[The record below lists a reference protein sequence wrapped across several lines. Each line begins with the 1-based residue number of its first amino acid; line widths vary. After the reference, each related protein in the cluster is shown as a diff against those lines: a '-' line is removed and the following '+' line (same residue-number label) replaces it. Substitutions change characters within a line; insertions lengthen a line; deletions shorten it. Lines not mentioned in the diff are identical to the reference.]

1 MQELERAIE
10 VHQQWL
16 AAGRPGTVAELLAQ
30 HPALAELLQAM
41 LADRDEVERA
51 VVAADT
57 GQQILGD
64 FRLLDELGRGGMGVV
79 YRARQR
85 SLDREVAVKVLPGH
99 ITLDVDAVARFRREA
114 TIAARLEHP
123 NIVAIHSVGR
133 DGDTHFFAMEL
144 IDGAPL
150 QRLDPRTDRPRT
162 VRECVELC
170 VTIGDALAHAHA
182 QGVLHRDVK
191 PSNILVRRDGSP
203 VLTDF
208 GLARDADKPSLTRT
222 GTFAGT
228 PHYVSPEQAAGRRD
242 VDART
247 DVWSLGATLYELLTT
262 KVPFDGDST
271 PEILD
276 RIHRNEPVDPVRI
289 VPDLAPD
296 LAAIVLKALEKE
308 PARRYATMT
317 AFVADLRAF
326 LEFRPVT
333 ARRATALMRVRRWVR
348 REPVRAALAGVL
360 VLGVPALSLFAGV
373 LIANRTAIQV
383 GTRELRR
390 QEQEER
396 LARLTVDLEAGDY
409 AEALASADLAIA
421 ERPDDI
427 EAHAMRA
434 LVQVYSGKG
443 DALGELD
450 AAIASRKL
458 AHGDR
463 ARVCVLTA
471 MQRTEEATTIASR
484 LAEPSTAEDL
494 FLHGYTTV
502 LRGQNHIIDV
512 AEWRRVRDIFLK
524 AMLVS
529 PSPRLHYYLKW
540 ASAVGWIGEPASIAD
555 VNAVLQTVW
564 PDSPAALLYVA
575 FALRGTEPAKAA
587 ELYRRVLQ
595 AGHDHPRIHSSIA
608 ECLERIGDKPGAL
621 AARRDGLA
629 AYERRERAGR
639 LGASEELNFA
649 IQLHESGRAD
659 DALARVRKVIARDP
673 KMPRAQR
680 LLGWLLTEAKDYAG
694 AIAALDTAVELDPTN
709 ADALQRLGNAYLL
722 HGDAAS
728 AVPAFRRLVE
738 LLPNNANAHRAFAYA
753 LLTASDFAG
762 AITASRRALEL
773 TPKGSSE
780 PAPRVAEAH
789 FVLGSALASTG
800 DPAGARTALQT
811 AIAMRPD
818 YPMATCRLAEV
829 QLAAGE
835 RAAAIAT
842 YRQQLDRNPREPTV
856 WEGLGTALLQDGQV
870 EAGRQALQEAIARAV
885 ATPTTYA
892 FLRGIA
898 GKAEGAGDRTLA
910 QAALRRAFDFT
921 PTTEQRAAIEQEL
934 ARLGAR

>member
-1 MQELERAIE
+1 MHQLERAIE
-10 VHQQWL
+10 IHQRWL
-16 AAGRPGTVAELLAQ
+16 AAGRPGTAAELLAQ
-30 HPALAELLQAM
+30 HPELAECLQAL
-41 LADRDEVERA
+41 LADREEVEREI
-51 VVAADT
+51 VAADA
-57 GQQILGD
+57 GQRVLGD

-85 SLDREVAVKVLPGH
+85 SLDREVALKVLPSH

-114 TIAARLEHP
+114 TLAARLEHP

-150 QRLDPRTDRPRT
+150 QRLDPRTGRPRS

-170 VTIGDALAHAHA
+170 VTVGEALALAHA

-191 PSNILVRRDGSP
+191 PSNILVRRDGTP

-228 PHYVSPEQAAGRRD
+228 PHYVSPEQASARRD

-271 PEILD
+271 AEILD
-276 RIHRNEPVDPVRI
+276 RIHRTEPVDPVRL
-289 VPDLAPD
+289 VPDLATD

-308 PARRYATMT
+308 PARRYASMA

-333 ARRATALMRVRRWVR
+333 ARRATAMLRVKRWIR
-348 REPVRAALAGVL
+348 REPARAALAAVL
-360 VLGVPALSLFAGV
+360 LLGVPALSLFAGV
-373 LIANRTAIQV
+373 LIANRAAIQV

-443 DALGELD
+443 DPLRELD
-450 AAIASRKL
+450 AAITTRKL
-458 AHGDR
+458 AYGDR
-463 ARVCVLTA
+463 ARAFVLTGL
-471 MQRTEEATTIASR
+471 QRVDEAAA
-484 LAEPSTAEDL
+484 LADTLGEPTAPEDL
-494 FLHGYTTV
+494 FLQGCTTV
-502 LRGQNHIIDV
+502 LRGQNHILDV
-512 AEWRRVRDIFLK
+512 AEWRRVRDTFLR

-540 ASAVGWIGEPASIAD
+540 AAAVGWVGEPAAVAQCNS
-555 VNAVLQTVW
+555 VLQTLW

-575 FALRGTEPAKAA
+575 FARRGAEPAKAA
-587 ELYRRVLQ
+587 GLYRRVLQ

-608 ECLERIGDKPGAL
+608 DCLERSGDKEGAA
-621 AARRDGLA
+621 AARREGLA

-639 LGASEELNFA
+639 LGTAEELNLA
-649 IQLHESGRAD
+649 IQLKEAGRAD
-659 DALARVRKVIARDP
+659 DALTRVRNVLARDP
-673 KMPRAQR
+673 RLARAHR
-680 LLGWLLTEAKDYAG
+680 LLGWLMTEAKDYGA
-694 AIAALDTAVELDPTN
+694 AIAALTKAVELDPRDG
-709 ADALQRLGNAYLL
+709 DALQRLGNAQLL
-722 HGDAAS
+722 GNDAQG
-728 AVPAFRRLVE
+728 AVPTFRRLCD
-738 LLPNNANAHRAFAYA
+738 LLPGNAGAFRALAYA
-753 LLTASDFAG
+753 QLTARDHAG
-762 AITASRRALEL
+762 AIANCRHALEL
-773 TPKGSSE
+773 DPK
-780 PAPRVAEAH
+780 AAEVH
-789 FVLGSALASTG
+789 YYLGCALAAT
-800 DPAGARTALQT
+800 DDTAGASRALQ
-811 AIAMRPD
+811 AALALRPD
-818 YPMATCRLAEV
+818 FPQATQRLAEL

-835 RAAAIAT
+835 PGQAAAT
-842 YRQQLDRNPREPTV
+842 FRRNLDQSPREASL
-856 WEGLGTALLQDGQV
+856 WDGLGTALRQDGKPD
-870 EAGRQALQEAIARAV
+870 EARQAWREALTRCV
-885 ATPTTYA
+885 QTPTTHD

-898 GKAEGAGDRTLA
+898 TKGEADGDRDLA
-910 QAALRRAFDFT
+910 IAALRRALDFAV
-921 PTTEQRAAIEQEL
+921 TTAQRVAIEAEL
-934 ARLGAR
+934 LRLGAP